1 LGLGCDHDGNHSS
14 NLDALPR
21 EVLRVR
27 TDTPLPTGYVL
38 LLIDKQAD
46 TFYTSPGDEK
56 LCLDLGADK
65 YLRKPATLDVIL
77 AALHEI
83 TNRGARRAP
92 SPSASLDE
100 LRAAAQAAGAGEF
113 IGHLRDGYDTVLA
126 DRGQSLSGGQRQRI
140 ALARAFVSD
149 AQVLVLDE
157 PTSQLDAETEAA
169 VLSGLLAARRGRG
182 IILVTHREDLLRQA
196 ARILVIRD
204 GRVVEHGAQ
213 QALRATGRHYRQ
225 IFKIDA
231 E

>member
-1 LGLGCDHDGNHSS
+1 M
-14 NLDALPR
+14 
-21 EVLRVR
+21 
-27 TDTPLPTGYVL
+27 
-38 LLIDKQAD
+38 
-46 TFYTSPGDEK
+46 
-56 LCLDLGADK
+56 
-65 YLRKPATLDVIL
+65 
-77 AALHEI
+77 
-83 TNRGARRAP
+83 
-92 SPSASLDE
+92 
-100 LRAAAQAAGAGEF
+100 RAAAQAAGAGEV
-113 IGHLRDGYDTVLA
+113 IGHLRDGYGTVLA
-126 DRGQSLSGGQRQRI
+126 DPGQSLSGGQRQRI